1 MTRRALSHVGAC
13 GTGTAGAYNGCWV
26 GTCLRVL
33 ACSKHV
39 ARAGDG
45 IEFALSWPQVAA
57 VPSIYIK
64 VIKAEGIRQH
74 KRRFP
79 TPSMLIRVS
88 VAGQAQPEVVKT
100 KPMPAGSDPLW
111 CDFALPYFTYHLQA
125 TIPAVNCCRVLAGG
139 ARGKLKRLQWVLTN
153 RLMRPERCALPCLR
167 EISGTK
173 NSRCLS
179 PTQLPLSWNAQS
191 GTRKT
196 SRLIRLRASNLLGG
210 CSIKAGN

>member
-26 GTCLRVL
+26 GICVRVL
-33 ACSKHV
+33 ACRKNEEELQG

-45 IEFALSWPQVAA
+45 IQFALPWPQVAT

-74 KRRFP
+74 KGRVP

-88 VAGQAQPEVVKT
+88 VAGQAQPEVLKT

-111 CDFALPYFTYHLQA
+111 CAFALPCVAYHMQA
-125 TIPAVNCCRVLAGG
+125 AIPAVSCCRVLAGQ
-139 ARGKLKRLQWVLTN
+139 GKSKQRSQ
-153 RLMRPERCALPCLR
+153 CAL
-167 EISGTK
+167 TK
-173 NSRCLS
+173 CIPNVALCRVSAKYQEPRIHAACPRPNRRS
-179 PTQLPLSWNAQS
+179 A
-191 GTRKT
+191 GMHD
-196 SRLIRLRASNLLGG
+196 LGRG
-210 CSIKAGN
+210 RPAG